1 MCSRSTGANDNAAGR
16 QIAPALLIGPEKLPR
31 RVARRSFGITK
42 PLSLLLDWRFNSSI
56 GAYWFVLTGP
66 DPVKNGFEQHDRNK
80 IDAAA

>member
-1 MCSRSTGANDNAAGR
+1 MDPSLRV
-16 QIAPALLIGPEKLPR
+16 APHFGLGG
-31 RVARRSFGITK
+31 VARRSFGITK